1 MAAPALRKEAEAS
14 VSTTLLRARRIGK
27 NFGPARVLQDVSLE
41 LKPGEIL
48 AVVGENGAGKS
59 TLMKILAGIYAD
71 YDGAIELMDEPVR
84 FSGVRDAERRGVA
97 IIHQELNLVP
107 GLSVAENIYL
117 GREPMRFGVIVDR
130 AALAKAAQTLLAEL
144 GIRIDPA
151 SRLGRLRIGEQQL
164 VEIAK
169 AISVG
174 ARILIMDEPTS
185 ALSPGETETLFAI
198 VRRLASEGVG
208 VIYISHRMDEIM
220 ALAHQVM
227 VLRDGRHVLTAPI
240 GDLTRERIITA
251 MVGREVISTRQI
263 HKASTE
269 KPALAVSNLSL
280 DIMTRRGSK
289 RVIGGVS
296 FSVAPGEIFG
306 IGGLLG
312 SGRTEIL
319 ELIFGASEGQ
329 MSGEIALAGKS
340 AQIASPHR
348 ARELG
353 LAFVPEDRKLKGLVL
368 ADTISDNISLPS
380 FAELSRFGVRRRARE
395 ESAATRQI
403 RNLAIVCRTHR
414 QASSTLSG
422 GNQQKI
428 VLGKWLETHPRVLL
442 LDEPTRGIDVGAK
455 QEIHDLII
463 ALAEEGL
470 AVVVVSSELPELLH
484 LSDRILVMSEGRPQ
498 GIVSR
503 KDASEEAIM
512 HLAARG
518 HRDATTAIAEGAPS

>member
-1 MAAPALRKEAEAS
+1 VAAPALQKEAEAIHS
-14 VSTTLLRARRIGK
+14 GAVLRARRIGK
-27 NFGPARVLQDVSLE
+27 SFGPARVLQDVSLD
-41 LKPGEIL
+41 LKAGEIL

-59 TLMKILAGIYAD
+59 TLMKILAGIYED
-71 YDGAIELMDEPVR
+71 YDGAIELKDEPVR
-84 FSGVRDAERRGVA
+84 FSGVRDAERRGIA

-130 AALAKAAQTLLAEL
+130 KAIAQAALALLTEL

-151 SRLGRLRIGEQQL
+151 ARLGRLRIGEQQL
-164 VEIAK
+164 IEIAK
-169 AISVG
+169 AISIG

-198 VRRLASEGVG
+198 VRRLASEGVA

-227 VLRDGRHVLTAPI
+227 VLRDGRHVLTASI
-240 GDLTRERIITA
+240 GDLTREHIITA
-251 MVGREVISTRQI
+251 MVGREVGSTRQV
-263 HKASTE
+263 HKTKAGT
-269 KPALAVSNLSL
+269 PALSVSDLGL
-280 DIMTRRGSK
+280 DIMTRRGRK
-289 RVIGGVS
+289 RVIDGVS

-319 ELIFGASEGQ
+319 ETIFGASEGESYGTIAIGGQ
-329 MSGEIALAGKS
+329 PVEIT
-340 AQIASPHR
+340 SPHGAR
-348 ARELG
+348 ALG

-368 ADTISDNISLPS
+368 ADTISDNIALPS
-380 FAELSRFGVRRRARE
+380 FARLSRFGIRRVARE

-403 RNLAIVCRTHR
+403 RNLAIACRTPR

-428 VLGKWLETHPRVLL
+428 VLGKWLETAPRVLL

-463 ALAEEGL
+463 GLAGEGL

-498 GIVSR
+498 GIVGR
-503 KDASEEAIM
+503 AEASEEAIM

-518 HRDATTAIAEGAPS
+518 HRDATVLVEGASA

>member
-1 MAAPALRKEAEAS
+1 VATPARKAGAGNPDAI
-14 VSTTLLRARRIGK
+14 LRARRIGK
-27 NFGPARVLQDVSLE
+27 SFGPARVLQDVSLD

-59 TLMKILAGIYAD
+59 TLMKILAGIYDD
-71 YDGAIELMDEPVR
+71 YDGAIDLAGEPVR
-84 FSGVRDAERRGVA
+84 FQGVRDAERRGVA

-130 AALAKAAQTLLAEL
+130 KALAKAAQTLLGEL
-144 GIRIDPA
+144 GIRIDPSA
-151 SRLGRLRIGEQQL
+151 RLGRLRIGEQQL

-169 AISVG
+169 AISIG

-198 VRRLASEGVG
+198 VRRLASEGVA

-220 ALAHQVM
+220 ALADQVM

-240 GDLTRERIITA
+240 GDLSRTRIITA
-251 MVGREVISTRQI
+251 MVGREITSTRQATMV
-263 HKASTE
+263 KMDE
-269 KPALAVSNLSL
+269 PALSIADLSL
-280 DIMTRRGSK
+280 DIMTRRGKK
-289 RVIGGVS
+289 RVIDGVS
-296 FSVAPGEIFG
+296 FSVAPGEILG

-319 ELIFGASEGQ
+319 ETIFGASEGQ
-329 MSGEIALAGKS
+329 SQGTIAIAG
-340 AQIASPHR
+340 QTVEIASPHK

-368 ADTISDNISLPS
+368 ADTISDNIALPS
-380 FAELSRFGVRRRARE
+380 FAQLSRFGLRRPARE
-395 ESAATRQI
+395 ENAATRQI
-403 RNLAIVCRTHR
+403 RNLAIACRSHT
-414 QASSTLSG
+414 QASRTLSG

-428 VLGKWLETHPRVLL
+428 VLGKWLETRPRVLL

-463 ALAEEGL
+463 SLAEEGL

-503 KDASEEAIM
+503 AQASEEAIM

-518 HRDATTAIAEGAPS
+518 HRDATRALPEGAPA

>member
-1 MAAPALRKEAEAS
+1 MAAPLRREAQGARS
-14 VSTTLLRARRIGK
+14 AAVLRARRIGK
-27 NFGPARVLQDVSLE
+27 SFGPARVLHDVSLD

-59 TLMKILAGIYAD
+59 TLMKILAGIHDD
-71 YDGAIELMDEPVR
+71 YDGAIELMGEPVR
-84 FSGVRDAERRGVA
+84 FSGVRDAERRGIA

-130 AALAKAAQTLLAEL
+130 KALFKAAGTLLGEL

-151 SRLGRLRIGEQQL
+151 QRLGRLRIGEQQL

-198 VRRLASEGVG
+198 VRRLASEGVAI
-208 VIYISHRMDEIM
+208 VYISHRMDEIM
-220 ALAHQVM
+220 ALAGQVM

-240 GDLTRERIITA
+240 GRLDRASIITA
-251 MVGREVISTRQI
+251 MVGREVVSTRQA
-263 HKASTE
+263 HKTSSAIPVLSV
-269 KPALAVSNLSL
+269 ADLSL
-280 DIMTRRGSK
+280 DIMTRRGVK
-289 RVIGGVS
+289 RVIDGVS
-296 FSVAPGEIFG
+296 FTVRPGEIFG

-319 ELIFGASEGQ
+319 ETIFGAGAGRRGGRIS
-329 MSGEIALAGKS
+329 IAGRPA
-340 AQIASPHR
+340 AIAAPHQAR
-348 ARELG
+348 ALG

-368 ADTISDNISLPS
+368 ADTISDNIALPS
-380 FAELSRFGVRRRARE
+380 FARLSRFGVRRAARE
-395 ESAATRQI
+395 EAAATRQI
-403 RNLAIVCRTHR
+403 RDLAIACRTHK
-414 QASSTLSG
+414 QASGTLSG

-428 VLGKWLETHPRVLL
+428 VLGKWLETAPRVLL

-455 QEIHDLII
+455 QEIHDLIL
-463 ALAEEGL
+463 ALAQEGL

-498 GIVSR
+498 GIVNR
-503 KDASEEAIM
+503 AEASEEAIM

-518 HRDATTAIAEGAPS
+518 HRDATTALPEGLPA

>member
-1 MAAPALRKEAEAS
+1 VAAPALRKEAGSDMSDAI
-14 VSTTLLRARRIGK
+14 LRARRIGK
-27 NFGPARVLQDVSLE
+27 SFGPARVLQDVSLD
-41 LKPGEIL
+41 LKAGEIL

-59 TLMKILAGIYAD
+59 TLMKILAGIYDD
-71 YDGAIELMDEPVR
+71 YEGSLEIAGSSVR
-84 FSGVRDAERRGVA
+84 FAGVRDAERQGIA

-130 AALAKAAQTLLAEL
+130 PALQKAARALLTEL
-144 GIRIDPA
+144 GIRIDPSA
-151 SRLGRLRIGEQQL
+151 GLRRLRIGEQQL

-198 VRRLASEGVG
+198 VRRLASEGVA

-220 ALAHQVM
+220 TLADQVM
-227 VLRDGRHVLTAPI
+227 ILRDGRHVLTAPI

-251 MVGREVISTRQI
+251 MVGREVTSTRQA
-263 HKASTE
+263 HKAKKE
-269 KPALAVSNLSL
+269 KPALSVSDLSL
-280 DIMTRRGSK
+280 DIMTRRGAR
-289 RVIGGVS
+289 RVIDGVS
-296 FSVAPGEIFG
+296 FTVAPGEIFG

-319 ELIFGASEGQ
+319 ETIFGASEGQ
-329 MSGEIALAGKS
+329 MSGTIAIAGKPAVIS
-340 AQIASPHR
+340 SPHR

-368 ADTISDNISLPS
+368 ADTISDNIALPS
-380 FAELSRFGVRRRARE
+380 FAQLSRFGLRRIGRE
-395 ESAATRQI
+395 DKAAIRQI
-403 RNLAIVCRTHR
+403 RNLAIACRNHR
-414 QASSTLSG
+414 QRSSTLSG

-428 VLGKWLETHPRVLL
+428 VLGKWLETQPRILL

-455 QEIHDLII
+455 QEIHDLVIS
-463 ALAEEGL
+463 LAEEGL

-503 KDASEEAIM
+503 KEASEEAIM

-518 HRDATTAIAEGAPS
+518 HRDATVAVAEGSPS